1 MKKFLSIVIVIAF
14 AVITSSAINCKNDK
28 CRESGTQQTMC
39 KYPTSKPAAACGKV
53 LAQGFTE
60 EERREILEAH
70 NMHRSFVANGFE
82 KRGNPGPQ
90 PPASNMQI
98 LVWDKELAKVAQRW
112 AIQCQIAADRCPHV
126 DRFRVGQAAV
136 GMKTTGTVTTKPSDI
151 IDYWYNQVNNMDRNQ
166 VPRLTNNQGVN
177 DYIQLVWAKTNRVGC
192 GKVIYQPDEWKIY
205 WMVCNYG
212 PTANVF
218 NEPVY
223 QIDFQRINLRNNVS
237 IDINEENENKR

>member
-1 MKKFLSIVIVIAF
+1 MKKFLGIVIVIAF
-14 AVITSSAINCKNDK
+14 AVITSSAIDCSNDDCQK
-28 CRESGTQQTMC
+28 SGQQHTMC
-39 KYPTSKPAAACGKV
+39 KYPTSRPAAACGK
-53 LAQGFTE
+53 LLGLGFTE

-90 PPASNMQI
+90 PPASNMQV
-98 LVWDKELAKVAQRW
+98 LVWDNELAEIAQRW

-126 DRFRVGQAAV
+126 DRFSVGQAAV
-136 GMKTTGTVTTKPSDI
+136 GMTTTGTVTTKPSDI

-192 GKVIYQPDEWKIY
+192 GKIIYQPDEWKIY

-223 QIDFQRINLRNNVS
+223 EIDIQRNNLKNNVS
-237 IDINEENENKR
+237 IDMN